1 MNEILFL
8 ISIVFYF
15 SGVLFAYKVFGKTGL
30 YIWSAIGATLANIEA
45 MKMVDMFG
53 LSVTLGNALYASNF
67 VVTDILSENYDK
79 ESANKAVNIGLFVTV
94 IWVLATQLILKFEP
108 NSIDFINRPL
118 NEVFGFIPRIA
129 MASIFTYA
137 AAQKID
143 VVLYHKIWEK
153 TNKIFKDTNKG
164 LWLRN
169 NISTL
174 TSQFIDTT
182 IFTLIA
188 FAGTVS
194 FKELVLLIFTTYV
207 LKAAVAVLDTPVL
220 YIAKKM
226 KK

>member
-8 ISIVFYF
+8 ISIAFYL
-15 SGVLFAYKVFGKTGL
+15 SGVLFAYKIIGKTGL
-30 YIWSAIGATLANIEA
+30 YIWTAISAILANIEA
-45 MKMVDMFG
+45 LKMVDMFG

-79 ESANKAVNIGLFVTV
+79 ESANKAVNIGLFVTFV
-94 IWVLATQLILKFEP
+94 WVLATQLILMFEP
-108 NSIDFINRPL
+108 NSLDFINRSL
-118 NEVFGFIPRIA
+118 IEIFGFMPRIA

-137 AAQKID
+137 VAQKID
-143 VVLYHKIWEK
+143 VVLYHKVWEK

-174 TSQFIDTT
+174 TSQLIDSI
-182 IFTLIA
+182 IFTIIA

-194 FKELVLLIFTTYV
+194 FEELVSLIFTTYV
-207 LKAAVAVLDTPVL
+207 
-220 YIAKKM
+220 
-226 KK
+226 